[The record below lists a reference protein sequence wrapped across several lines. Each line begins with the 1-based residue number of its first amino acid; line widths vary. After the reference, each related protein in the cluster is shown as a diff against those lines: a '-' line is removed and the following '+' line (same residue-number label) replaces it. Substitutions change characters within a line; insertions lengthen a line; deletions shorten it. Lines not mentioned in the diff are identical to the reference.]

1 MIDAVWWTVTE
12 AKRADA
18 MQVQLFD
25 HFAGLGHDLR
35 ARRWQI
41 GLNPVYPN
49 QGKGSENPIWTSVLF
64 DPASLY

>member
-1 MIDAVWWTVTE
+1 MIDAVSWTVTE

-49 QGKGSENPIWTSVLF
+49 QGKGK
-64 DPASLY
+64 